1 MNLVSN
7 GVNRVDTNSL
17 TQIRRL
23 WKCKKF
29 LCKAFGK
36 GTRPFDF
43 IKRKVIRKLADEAN
57 TLVEQ
62 LQ

>member
-1 MNLVSN
+1 MEV
-7 GVNRVDTNSL
+7 
-17 TQIRRL
+17 QKI
-23 WKCKKF
+23 

-36 GTRPFDF
+36 GTQPFDF